1 MSGSGGGPGKDAAE
15 GFKAVADFWSAQGK
29 ALFEAQQSAARSMV
43 EGMQSMLGVDGMQS
57 MFGGGGTMPLPNLAA
72 SPELAQAGDAMLKL
86 WSLATELSTELSGR
100 LAQLGDGN
108 SAAKDILERVTNPR
122 QWMMGNGEIDEALA
136 RMVDGPRLADL
147 WDVERRYGSVMRRW
161 TELRQRS
168 FDHQRVVLTAWM
180 AAAQEYLAAAS
191 GRTGTDGK
199 ALEPKQALAL
209 WTEIGNRHM
218 LEAQRSEPYLKSQRD
233 MIRASTELRIAQ
245 ADLSEFIGKQYG
257 LPTRTEL
264 DDVHRSMTEM
274 RRELRKVRRE
284 LDAAKARP
292 AATTQPEKL
301 PNKVRASVARPTTSR
316 REAR

>member
-1 MSGSGGGPGKDAAE
+1 MSGSGGGPNKDAAD

-29 ALFEAQQSAARSMV
+29 ALLEAQQLAARSMV
-43 EGMQSMLGVDGMQS
+43 EGMQSMI
-57 MFGGGGTMPLPNLAA
+57 GGGVTMPVPNLAS
-72 SPELAQAGDAMLKL
+72 SPELAQAGDAMMKL
-86 WSLATELSTELSGR
+86 WSLATDLSSELSGR
-100 LAQLGDGN
+100 LAQLGGSN
-108 SAAKDILERVTNPR
+108 SATKDILERVTNPR
-122 QWMMGNGEIDEALA
+122 QWMLGNGEIDEALA

-168 FDHQRVVLTAWM
+168 FDHQRVVLSAWM
-180 AAAQEYLAAAS
+180 TAAQEYLAEAAA
-191 GRTGTDGK
+191 RTGGDGK

-245 ADLSEFIGKQYG
+245 AELSEFIGKQYG

-264 DDVHRSMTEM
+264 DDVHRSLTEM

-284 LDAAKARP
+284 LDAAKQARP
-292 AATTQPEKL
+292 AATVQPEKL
-301 PNKVRASVARPTTSR
+301 PEKLPGKARASVARPTTSR